1 MSLIARHLE
10 AAGTPTVCLASARD
24 IIAAGRP
31 PRAAFVDYP
40 LGHTTGRPFEPEEQT
55 TIVRAGLE
63 ALEGIS
69 EPETILDL
77 GYGWPDPNWSRHE
90 DDMDSGDEREP
101 RGDEPVYQFEEDRLA
116 AEAALGR

>member
-24 IIAAGRP
+24 IVAAARP
-31 PRAAFVDYP
+31 PRAVFLDYP
-40 LGHTTGRPFEPEEQT
+40 LGHTSGRPFETEEQT
-55 TIVRAGLE
+55 AVVRAALE
-63 ALEGIS
+63 ALESIS
-69 EPETILDL
+69 EPETIINLD
-77 GYGWPDPNWSRHE
+77 YQWPDAGWQRSE

-116 AEAALGR
+116 AEAALAR

>member
-24 IIAAGRP
+24 IVAAARP
-31 PRAAFVDYP
+31 PRAVFLDYP
-40 LGHTTGRPFEPEEQT
+40 LGHTSGRPFETEEQT
-55 TIVRAGLE
+55 AVVRAGLE
-63 ALEGIS
+63 ALESIDK
-69 EPETILDL
+69 PETIIDL
-77 GYGWPDPNWSRHE
+77 AYRWPEPAWHKSE

-116 AEAALGR
+116 AEAALAR